1 LKTKNVF
8 SSAYENKVPNNCF
21 SFTEQNIQE
30 FKKEEFRKYMLELSS
45 GKYFVDIE
53 KRKSAEKPPE
63 ASFRKLN
70 VD

>member
-1 LKTKNVF
+1 MIHV
-8 SSAYENKVPNNCF
+8 SHI
-21 SFTEQNIQE
+21 TEQNIQDMQ
-30 FKKEEFRKYMLELSS
+30 KEEFRKYMLELSC

-53 KRKSAEKPPE
+53 KRKSTEKPPE